1 MLAINTVQG
10 PISPDELGV
19 TLMHEHIIYG
29 AAGWYADNTMAPFDR
44 EAIIRAS
51 LATMKQLKAH
61 KVKTFVDATPNDTG
75 RDAELLKEVSEKSGI
90 NIICA
95 TGLYSEAEGAPA
107 YFRLRTQM
115 GDATNEISELFMTEI
130 TKGIGT
136 SGIKAGVIK
145 VATGNGRISPYEEMV
160 LKAAARAQKQT
171 KVPIITHTEAGTM
184 GLEQADLLISEG
196 GDPKRIMVGHSCG
209 SADLK
214 YHLAILEKGVY
225 IAFDRLGLDVLL
237 PDSLRKACIIGLI
250 GIGYANRII
259 LSHDSVVRMLGRP
272 VQDMIAMILPNWVPT
287 HVFNNIIPA
296 LREAGVSADKINT
309 MMVENP
315 RRLFSGQ

>member
-1 MLAINTVQG
+1 
-10 PISPDELGV
+10 
-19 TLMHEHIIYG
+19 
-29 AAGWYADNTMAPFDR
+29 
-44 EAIIRAS
+44 
-51 LATMKQLKAH
+51 
-61 KVKTFVDATPNDTG
+61 
-75 RDAELLKEVSEKSGI
+75 
-90 NIICA
+90 
-95 TGLYSEAEGAPA
+95 
-107 YFRLRTQM
+107 
-115 GDATNEISELFMTEI
+115 
-130 TKGIGT
+130 
-136 SGIKAGVIK
+136 
-145 VATGNGRISPYEEMV
+145 
-160 LKAAARAQKQT
+160 
-171 KVPIITHTEAGTM
+171 
-184 GLEQADLLISEG
+184 
-196 GDPKRIMVGHSCG
+196 MVGHSCG